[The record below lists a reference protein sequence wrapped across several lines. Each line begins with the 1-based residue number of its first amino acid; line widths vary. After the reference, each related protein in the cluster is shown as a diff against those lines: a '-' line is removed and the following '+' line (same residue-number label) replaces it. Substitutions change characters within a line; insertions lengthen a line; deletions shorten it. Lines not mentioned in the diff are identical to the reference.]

1 MSDYDRIA
9 SAIGFIIE
17 KAGEQ
22 PTLEAIAAHVH
33 LSPFHFQRLFSRWAG
48 VSPKRFLQ
56 YLTVER
62 AKALLNDAAP
72 LLEVSQAV
80 GLSSTS
86 RLHDSFVSIEALSPG
101 EFKRL
106 GRGIAIDYGVH
117 ETPFGRGFVA
127 ATARGVC
134 KFSFLEA
141 GNDMSQPLA
150 ELEHRWPHAR
160 LVENPPLVRALLASM
175 FAASN
180 PPDRP
185 LSLLVTGTNFQIN
198 VWKALLRIP
207 PGSLVSFGQLA
218 AALGHPRSARA
229 VGNAV
234 ARNPVAFLIPC
245 HRVIRDNGYIGD
257 YHWGVIRKYAL
268 HAWES
273 AVLDGDAGRHH
284 EIGPRD
290 AR

>member
-9 SAIGFIIE
+9 RAIDFILD

-22 PTLEAIAAHVH
+22 PTLETIAAHVH

-80 GLSSTS
+80 GLSGTS

-101 EFKRL
+101 EFKRR

-117 ETPFGRGFVA
+117 QTPFGRGFVA
-127 ATARGVC
+127 ATARGIC
-134 KFSFLEA
+134 KFSFLEE
-141 GNDMSQPLA
+141 GTDMSQPLA
-150 ELEHRWPHAR
+150 ELEHSWPQAR
-160 LVENPPLVRALLASM
+160 LSENPPLVRELLASM
-175 FAASN
+175 FTTSR

-207 PGSLVSFGQLA
+207 PGALVSFGQLA

-234 ARNPVAFLIPC
+234 ARNPVGFLIPC
-245 HRVIRDNGYIGD
+245 HRVIRDNGCIGD

-273 AVLDGDAGRHH
+273 AALDRDAGRRH
-284 EIGPRD
+284 EVGPR
-290 AR
+290 